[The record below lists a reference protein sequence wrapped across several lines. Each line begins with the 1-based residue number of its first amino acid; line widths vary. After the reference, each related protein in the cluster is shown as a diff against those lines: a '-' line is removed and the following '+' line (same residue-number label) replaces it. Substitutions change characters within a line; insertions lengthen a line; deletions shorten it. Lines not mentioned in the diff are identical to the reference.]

1 MKTQLLIA
9 LLLVA
14 SLGGNLLVLQRERR
28 IESALAARHLT
39 PAAFPVDQTM
49 ADLQRYADK
58 LWRAG
63 QAGNWDLAEFYRAKL
78 AQSTNALVEASAITN
93 GFPVGKTAAAM
104 LVPAISALGKPI
116 SSHDATGFQAA
127 YPRLVTT
134 CNTCHQASG
143 HPYLRIAT
151 PEPSA
156 ERWNQV
162 FDVR

>member
-28 IESALAARHLT
+28 IESTLAARHLT
-39 PAAFPVDQTM
+39 PADFPVDQTM

-63 QAGNWDLAEFYRAKL
+63 QAGNWALAEFYRTKL
-78 AQSTNALVEASAITN
+78 AQSAGALVDAGAVTN
-93 GFPVGKTAAAM
+93 GFPVGKTADAM
-104 LVPAISALGKPI
+104 LVPAAAALKAPL
-116 SSHDATGFQAA
+116 SSHDAAGFTAA
-127 YPRLVTT
+127 YTRLVTS

-162 FDVR
+162 FDAR

>member
-28 IESALAARHLT
+28 IESTLAARHLT

-63 QAGNWDLAEFYRAKL
+63 QAGNWDLAEFYRAKI
-78 AQSTNALVEASAITN
+78 AQSTDALVEADAITN
-93 GFPVGKTAAAM
+93 GFPVGKTAGAM
-104 LVPAISALGKPI
+104 LAPAASSLKKPI
-116 SSHDATGFQAA
+116 ASRDSAA
-127 YPRLVTT
+127 FRAGYANLVTT

-156 ERWNQV
+156 ERWNQI
-162 FDVR
+162 FDAR